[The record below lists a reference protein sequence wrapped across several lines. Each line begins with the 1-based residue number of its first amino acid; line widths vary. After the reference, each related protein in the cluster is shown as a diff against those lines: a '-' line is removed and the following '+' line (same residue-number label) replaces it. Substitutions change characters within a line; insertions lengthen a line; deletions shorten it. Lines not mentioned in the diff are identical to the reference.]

1 MLKAVALI
9 AVTVAYR
16 LIPHPWNAVPMGAVA
31 LYAGARLPIRWAW
44 LVPMVALVI
53 SDLMLDYG
61 MGGGY
66 FAGNRVADYHIY
78 SRIAVYGAFALTTLI
93 GPLANRPKFGT
104 ALLPVLSL
112 SASGLL
118 FLTSNFAVWAE
129 GLLYPMNLT
138 GLWACYVAAVPFFDK
153 TLIADLI
160 GTGVLFGLGALLHQV
175 HSLVTT
181 PRHTLAGAVAV
192 DETVRS

>member
-1 MLKAVALI
+1 MLKAIALI
-9 AVTVAYR
+9 TLAVVYR
-16 LIPHPWNAVPMGAVA
+16 LIPHPWNMVPMGAVA
-31 LYAGARLPIRWAW
+31 LYAGAKLPLRWAW
-44 LVPMVALVI
+44 LVPIGSLVI
-53 SDLMLDYG
+53 SDMMIDFGL
-61 MGGGY
+61 GGA
-66 FAGNRVADYHIY
+66 FMAANRAAEYHAY
-78 SRIAVYGAFALTTLI
+78 SRIAVYGAFALATLI
-93 GPLANRPKFGT
+93 GPLANLPKIGP

-129 GLLYPMNLT
+129 GVMYPMNLT

-160 GTGVLFGLGALLHQV
+160 GTGVLFSLGALLH
-175 HSLVTT
+175 HLHTLVTT
-181 PRHTLAGAVAV
+181 PRFTMADVATV